1 MSTADALAP
10 GAWIRMNDRLVIR
23 GGRVLDAAR
32 RSADPRDIVVTGDT
46 IAELLLPGTA
56 VADARVVD
64 AAGKL
69 LIPGLVNAHTHSHGV
84 LGRGA
89 GDRWT
94 LELLLNAAPWLSGN
108 RTVEERYLSA
118 LIGAVE
124 MVSKGCTAAYDLFFE
139 PPTPSVEG
147 LEAVARAYAEVGMRA
162 VIAPMMGDR
171 SFWEAIPGLMDAL
184 PPAARQDVERMR
196 PAPWD
201 TSLATVRRALEKWT
215 FDRDAIRLA
224 LGPTI
229 PLHCT
234 DAFTTGCR
242 DLAREFGVGI
252 HMHVAESK
260 IQAHAGLTRYGR
272 SLVAHLDTLGVLG
285 PAFTAA
291 HAIWLD
297 DDDISRLGDHGAAVA
312 HNPGSNLRLGNG
324 VARVRRM
331 LERGVTVGIG
341 TDGANCSDNQNVFE
355 AMRLASFVSRI
366 QTYDHVRW
374 LGTEEAF
381 TLATMGGA
389 RALGF
394 GDGIGRIAPGAKAD
408 LVFLDLGHVN
418 YIPLHDPVNQVVHV
432 EDGTAVESVMVGGRL
447 VVDRRRL
454 TTVDTARLAARA
466 ADAIE
471 RLGAANAG
479 ARGLS
484 DRLAEAVS
492 RFCGG
497 LAAKPYR
504 VDRTLASL

>member
-1 MSTADALAP
+1 
-10 GAWIRMNDRLVIR
+10 MNDRLVIR
-23 GGRVLDAAR
+23 GGRVLDVAR

-46 IAELLLPGTA
+46 IAELVSPGRP

-64 AAGKL
+64 ATGKL
-69 LIPGLVNAHTHSHGV
+69 LIPGLANAHTHGHGV

-94 LELLLNAAPWLSGN
+94 LELLLNAAPWLTGS
-108 RTVEERYLSA
+108 RSVEERYLSA

-139 PPTPSVEG
+139 PPAPTLEG
-147 LEAVARAYAEVGMRA
+147 LEAVARAYADVGMRA

-171 SFWEAIPGLMDAL
+171 TFWEAIPGLMDAL
-184 PPAARQDVERMR
+184 PASARQDVERMR
-196 PAPWD
+196 PAPGD
-201 TSLATVRRALEKWT
+201 TSLATVRRALETWK
-215 FDRDAIRLA
+215 FDRDQIRLA

-229 PLHCT
+229 PLHCS

-242 DLAREFGVGI
+242 DLARDFGVGI
-252 HMHVAESK
+252 HMHVAESR
-260 IQAHAGLTRYGR
+260 IQAHAGLARYGR

-285 PAFTAA
+285 PTFTAA

-297 DDDISRLGDHGAAVA
+297 DEDIARLGDRGAAAA

-324 VARVRRM
+324 IARVRRM
-331 LERGVTVGIG
+331 LEHGVTVGIG

-366 QTYDHVRW
+366 QTYDEARW

-381 TLATMGGA
+381 TLATAGGA

-394 GDGIGRIAPGAKAD
+394 GDTIGRIAPGAKAD
-408 LVFLDLGHVN
+408 LVFLDTGHVN
-418 YIPLHDPVNQVVHV
+418 YIPLNDPVNQVVHA
-432 EDGTAVESVMVGGRL
+432 EDGTAVDSVMVGGRL

-454 TTVDTARLAARA
+454 TTVDTSRLAARA

-471 RLGAANAG
+471 RLRAANAG
-479 ARGLS
+479 TRALTDG
-484 DRLAEAVS
+484 LAEAIR

-497 LAAKPYR
+497 LAATPYR
-504 VDRTLASL
+504 VDRTLPAL